1 MVKEQEEVDQIL
13 KPFRE
18 LKDRQLKR
26 ERALE
31 TDSEEG

>member
-1 MVKEQEEVDQIL
+1 MIKDQKEIMLIL
-13 KPFRE
+13 KNLRE
-18 LKDRQLKR
+18 LRDRQLKR